1 MPNVLLKTRTLSYL
15 KPSINQ
21 LLISGLLALM
31 ALPLYAKGI
40 QITANS
46 CDVYKLIEQADKPIA
61 LSEFKQTPNGINVYS
76 DNLTLQVANFQFCKA
91 NQPFSDNKQAI
102 AEFMELEHILSSLA
116 DKPIADFPSMNSLS
130 REQLEHAETKDP
142 YYQPPYYQEQL
153 VELYLQAA
161 LAQYMGE
168 YVAKDD
174 RKAIGYL
181 SKVVDY
187 YQQVE
192 PEWSTLLSYNVS
204 TNLVREN
211 DRISQTN
218 PITLQHK
225 TDTGL
230 GIVSTVLLSEAGHL
244 DTKAMLILEKL
255 DQWGKAPIPPSQA
268 EIERYLQPV
277 LPELTRH
284 AEQGSYI
291 ATAGLAEIYTELAST
306 DSRYKKE
313 ADYWQLALK
322 RIPQAEIDWR

>member
-31 ALPLYAKGI
+31 ALPLYAKDI

-102 AEFMELEHILSSLA
+102 AEFMELEQTLTEIVE
-116 DKPIADFPSMNSLS
+116 KPITNYPKLEHLS
-130 REQLEHAETKDP
+130 REQTEKLEQNQGASV
-142 YYQPPYYQEQL
+142 YYQEQV
-153 VELYLQAA
+153 VELYLHAA
-161 LAQYMGE
+161 FAHYMGE

-174 RKAIGYL
+174 KKAIYYM

-187 YQQVE
+187 YQQQQ
-192 PEWSTLLSYNVS
+192 PEWSTMLSYIIG
-204 TNLVREN
+204 TKLVREDGYASPN
-211 DRISQTN
+211 N

-225 TDTGL
+225 TETGL
-230 GIVSTVLLSEAGHL
+230 GIVTTVLLSEAGHL
-244 DTKAMLILEKL
+244 DTKAMLLFEEYEY
-255 DQWGKAPIPPSQA
+255 WRSPPIPPSK
-268 EIERYLQPV
+268 IELDQYLQPI
-277 LPELTRH
+277 LIELKNY
-284 AEQGSYI
+284 AKQGSY
-291 ATAGLAEIYTELAST
+291 TAIEKLEKIYTGLVYI
-306 DSRYKKE
+306 DKRYEKE
-313 ADYWQLALK
+313 AKYWQLELEK
-322 RIPQAEIDWR
+322 IPQAEINWN

>member
-31 ALPLYAKGI
+31 ALPLYAKDI

-102 AEFMELEHILSSLA
+102 AEFMELEQTLTEIVE
-116 DKPIADFPSMNSLS
+116 KPITNYPKLEHLS
-130 REQLEHAETKDP
+130 REQTEKLEQNQGASV
-142 YYQPPYYQEQL
+142 YYQEQV
-153 VELYLQAA
+153 VELYLHAA
-161 LAQYMGE
+161 FAHYMGE

-174 RKAIGYL
+174 KKAIYYM

-187 YQQVE
+187 YQQQQ
-192 PEWSTLLSYNVS
+192 PEWSTMLSYIIG
-204 TNLVREN
+204 TKLFREDGYASPN
-211 DRISQTN
+211 N

-225 TDTGL
+225 TETGL

-244 DTKAMLILEKL
+244 DTKAMLILETL
-255 DQWGKAPIPPSQA
+255 DQWGNTPIAPSQA
-268 EIERYLQPV
+268 EIEHYLQPV

-313 ADYWQLALK
+313 ADYWQLAFK